1 MSNPYL
7 SKVRI
12 KNFRNFKDVS
22 VNLEKQQIVIGENNV
37 GKTNFIR
44 AIQLILDPSLSEE
57 ERYLNETDF
66 FEGLESPFE
75 NNEIIEIEIELR
87 NYENNLKLLTILS
100 GATVSNNPDTIRITY
115 QFYPEVDSI
124 GNTEYK
130 YRIFQG
136 ENKELNFGHNER
148 RFLNMKV
155 IPPIR
160 DVEKDIRNNKKS
172 PIKALLKDYD
182 IDAKELETISEELD
196 NATSSLLDMDE
207 LKYLTDS
214 INDRF
219 GAVVNSQI
227 DLPVSFKTMDIAPTK
242 LLNSLKI
249 VLGES
254 ARGLHDTS
262 LGINNLLY
270 ISLLLLSLEDN
281 TVPSI
286 LSEKQ
291 YNTLI
296 EDDTELI
303 IDKFYKITSNGKLI
317 IDSEISEADY
327 KKLYTFM
334 DENYKNKNFQGFS
347 ILVIEEPEAHL
358 HPAMQRTIY
367 KDIFN
372 RNVSMLMTTHSP
384 HITSVA
390 PINSIVHLRKSSQ
403 GTLINSTANL
413 NFTDGEQKDL
423 ERYIDVKR
431 GELYFGK
438 GILLVEGVAEEYL
451 IPEFSRVL
459 EKDLDKHGIICCNI
473 NSTNFKPYYKFLRAL
488 KMPTAIITDGDFYFQ
503 EEKIENGEKKI
514 ISTFHK
520 MEYNTPTGANKFYDG
535 LERMRQ
541 LVKDIGM
548 FSEVVDTLDDEALEA
563 TLNKEGIFIGFYTLE
578 IDIFESL
585 DAIDKDNVWN
595 LFNELTAG
603 GDNHKSNFKDHL
615 DNKRFDECLKMIEGT
630 TSKIGKGRFAQRLS
644 LDISPEM
651 VPDYIEKAINYIVEN
666 V

>member
-12 KNFRNFKDVS
+12 KNFRNFKDVA
-22 VNLEKQQIVIGENNV
+22 VELEKQQIVIGENNV

-115 QFYPEVDSI
+115 QFYPEDDSI

-303 IDKFYKITSNGKLI
+303 IDKFYKITSNGKRI

-503 EEKIENGEKKI
+503 EKKIENGEKNNI
-514 ISTFHK
+514 
-520 MEYNTPTGANKFYDG
+520 Y
-535 LERMRQ
+535 
-541 LVKDIGM
+541 
-548 FSEVVDTLDDEALEA
+548 FS
-563 TLNKEGIFIGFYTLE
+563 
-578 IDIFESL
+578 
-585 DAIDKDNVWN
+585 
-595 LFNELTAG
+595 
-603 GDNHKSNFKDHL
+603 
-615 DNKRFDECLKMIEGT
+615 
-630 TSKIGKGRFAQRLS
+630 
-644 LDISPEM
+644 
-651 VPDYIEKAINYIVEN
+651 
-666 V
+666 

>member
-1 MSNPYL
+1 
-7 SKVRI
+7 
-12 KNFRNFKDVS
+12 
-22 VNLEKQQIVIGENNV
+22 
-37 GKTNFIR
+37 
-44 AIQLILDPSLSEE
+44 
-57 ERYLNETDF
+57 
-66 FEGLESPFE
+66 
-75 NNEIIEIEIELR
+75 
-87 NYENNLKLLTILS
+87 
-100 GATVSNNPDTIRITY
+100 
-115 QFYPEVDSI
+115 
-124 GNTEYK
+124 
-130 YRIFQG
+130 
-136 ENKELNFGHNER
+136 
-148 RFLNMKV
+148 
-155 IPPIR
+155 
-160 DVEKDIRNNKKS
+160 
-172 PIKALLKDYD
+172 
-182 IDAKELETISEELD
+182 
-196 NATSSLLDMDE
+196 
-207 LKYLTDS
+207 
-214 INDRF
+214 
-219 GAVVNSQI
+219 
-227 DLPVSFKTMDIAPTK
+227 
-242 LLNSLKI
+242 
-249 VLGES
+249 
-254 ARGLHDTS
+254 
-262 LGINNLLY
+262 
-270 ISLLLLSLEDN
+270 
-281 TVPSI
+281 
-286 LSEKQ
+286 
-291 YNTLI
+291 
-296 EDDTELI
+296 
-303 IDKFYKITSNGKLI
+303 
-317 IDSEISEADY
+317 
-327 KKLYTFM
+327 M

-548 FSEVVDTLDDEALEA
+548 FSEAVDTLDDKALEA

-578 IDIFESL
+578 IDIFENL

-651 VPDYIEKAINYIVEN
+651 VPEYIEKAINYIVEN

>member
-7 SKVRI
+7 SKVKI

-22 VNLEKQQIVIGENNV
+22 VYLEKQQIVIGENNV

-115 QFYPEVDSI
+115 QFFPEVDSM

-160 DVEKDIRNNKKS
+160 DVEKDIRSNKKS

-182 IDAKELETISEELD
+182 IDSKELEAISEELD
-196 NATSSLLDMDE
+196 DATSSLLDMDE
-207 LKYLTDS
+207 LKYLTSS
-214 INDRF
+214 INNRF
-219 GAVVNSQI
+219 SAVVNSQI

-281 TVPSI
+281 TVPNI

-291 YNTLI
+291 YNILL

-303 IDKFYKITSNGKLI
+303 IDKSYKIETNGKRI
-317 IDSEISEADY
+317 INSKISKADY
-327 KKLYTFM
+327 KKLYAFM

-390 PINSIVHLRKSSQ
+390 PINSIVHLRKSSE

-488 KMPTAIITDGDFYFQ
+488 KIPTVIITDGDFYFQ
-503 EEKIENGEKKI
+503 EEKEVKGKKKI
-514 ISTFHK
+514 ILTYHK
-520 MEYNTPTGANKFYDG
+520 MQYSMPDEAEEGFEGN
-535 LERMRQ
+535 ERMEN
-541 LVKDIGM
+541 LVTDLEIFSDDI
-548 FSEVVDTLDDEALEA
+548 SSLDINELEA
-563 TLNKEGIFIGFYTLE
+563 KMNGEGIFVGYYTLE
-578 IDIFESL
+578 IDIFKKL
-585 DAIDKDNVWN
+585 DSSDKNKIVKV
-595 LFNELTAG
+595 FNELTAG
-603 GDNHKSNFKDHL
+603 GDKHKANFKQYL
-615 DNKRFDECLKMIEGT
+615 NDNKFDECLKMIEGT

-644 LDISPEM
+644 MNVSSKM
-651 VPDYIEKAINYIVEN
+651 VPKYIEDAINYIVKN
-666 V
+666 I

>member
-12 KNFRNFKDVS
+12 KNFRNFKDVA
-22 VNLEKQQIVIGENNV
+22 VELEKQQIVIGENNV

-115 QFYPEVDSI
+115 QFFPEVDSM
-124 GNTEYK
+124 GNIEYK

-160 DVEKDIRNNKKS
+160 DVEKDIRSNKKS
-172 PIKALLKDYD
+172 PIKALIKDYD
-182 IDAKELETISEELD
+182 IDSKELEAISEELD
-196 NATSSLLDMDE
+196 EATSSLLDMDE
-207 LKYLTDS
+207 LKYLTGS

-219 GAVVNSQI
+219 SAVVNSQI

-254 ARGLHDTS
+254 GRGLHDTS

-291 YNTLI
+291 YNILL
-296 EDDTELI
+296 EDDTERI
-303 IDKFYKITSNGKLI
+303 IDKLYKVTSNGKRI
-317 IDSEISEADY
+317 IDSNISEADY

-413 NFTDGEQKDL
+413 DFTDGEQKDL

-488 KMPTAIITDGDFYFQ
+488 KIPTAIITDGDFYFQ
-503 EEKIENGEKKI
+503 EEKEENGKKKI
-514 ISTFHK
+514 ISTYHK
-520 MEYNTPTGANKFYDG
+520 MQYSMPDEAQEGFEG
-535 LERMRQ
+535 IERMRN
-541 LVKDIGM
+541 LVTDLEIFSDDI
-548 FSEVVDTLDDEALEA
+548 SSLDINKLEA
-563 TLNKEGIFIGFYTLE
+563 KMNGEGIFVGYYTLE
-578 IDIFESL
+578 IDIFEKL
-585 DAIDKDNVWN
+585 DSSDKNKIVNV
-595 LFNELTAG
+595 FNVLTAG
-603 GDNHKSNFKDHL
+603 GDKHKANFKQYL
-615 DNKRFDECLKMIEGT
+615 NDNKFDECLKMIEGT

-644 LDISPEM
+644 LDISPKM
-651 VPDYIEKAINYIVEN
+651 VPDYIKNAINYIVKN

>member
-12 KNFRNFKDVS
+12 KNFRNFKDVA
-22 VNLEKQQIVIGENNV
+22 VELEKQQIVIGENNV

-100 GATVSNNPDTIRITY
+100 GATVSNDPDTIRITY
-115 QFYPEVDSI
+115 QFFPEVDSM

-130 YRIFQG
+130 YQIFQG
-136 ENKELNFGHNER
+136 ENKELNFGHSER

-160 DVEKDIRNNKKS
+160 DVEKDIRSNKKS

-182 IDAKELETISEELD
+182 IDSKELEAISDELD
-196 NATSSLLDMDE
+196 DATSSLLDMDE
-207 LKYLTDS
+207 LKYLTGS

-219 GAVVNSQI
+219 SAVVNSQI
-227 DLPVSFKTMDIAPTK
+227 DLPVSFKTIDIAPTK

-291 YNTLI
+291 YNVLL

-303 IDKFYKITSNGKLI
+303 IDKSYKINSNGKHI
-317 IDSEISEADY
+317 IDSKISTEDY

-390 PINSIVHLRKSSQ
+390 PINSIVHLRKSNE

-413 NFTDGEQKDL
+413 TFTDGEHKDL

-438 GILLVEGVAEEYL
+438 GVLLVEGVAEEYL

-459 EKDLDKHGIICCNI
+459 EKDLDKHGIVCCNI

-488 KMPTAIITDGDFYFQ
+488 KIPTAIITDGDFYFQ
-503 EEKIENGEKKI
+503 EEKEEKGKKNI
-514 ISTFHK
+514 ISTYHK
-520 MEYNTPTGANKFYDG
+520 MQYSMPDEAEEGFEGN
-535 LERMRQ
+535 ERMEN
-541 LVKDIGM
+541 LVSDLEIFSDDI
-548 FSEVVDTLDDEALEA
+548 SSLNINELEA
-563 TLNKEGIFIGFYTLE
+563 KMNGEGIFVGYYTLE
-578 IDIFESL
+578 IDIFEKL
-585 DAIDKDNVWN
+585 DSSDKNKIVKV
-595 LFNELTAG
+595 FNELTVG
-603 GDNHKSNFKDHL
+603 GAKHKANFKQYL
-615 DNKRFDECLKMIEGT
+615 NDNKFDECLKMIEGT

-644 LDISPEM
+644 MNVSSKM
-651 VPDYIEKAINYIVEN
+651 VPKYIDDAINYIIKN
-666 V
+666 I